1 MNEVKDPCRYCTDKP
16 VCREQCVKAS
26 PYINRLRAD
35 MKQRME
41 EVKRRG
47 KGD

>member
-16 VCREQCVKAS
+16 VCRGQCEKAS
-26 PYINRLRAD
+26 PYINKMREEMRR
-35 MKQRME
+35 KME
-41 EVKRRG
+41 EVRKRG